1 VVNTRRVYLD
11 NAASTPMSRAVYRA
25 MRPYLTRHYGNPS
38 SIHKEGFR
46 ARMAIEGARDKI
58 AKLLG
63 CNVDE
68 IFFTSGAS
76 EANSWVSAMCGC
88 LYDDSSHDSIKLAND
103 GQNGSLYSVPM
114 ANSETGRPSY
124 YIDSSLP
131 CHLDLTQSVGKKKF
145 CLHTTECVSASLSAH
160 KFGGP
165 KGVGLLYIRE
175 DYQDHFKPLIY
186 GHQEGGLRGG
196 TENVAGIVGMAK
208 ALELAYKH
216 WQRNKQKKLNCRNKI
231 ERFLEKKHIKYSSS
245 ENIINITFKNLNAQ
259 TAVRLFD
266 KDGVAI
272 SAGSACN
279 SGSDEP
285 SKALLYYGYSEA
297 DALKTIRVSLGVQ
310 NTKRDIRRFLRI
322 LEKIIDKC
330 DEV

>member
-1 VVNTRRVYLD
+1 MD
-11 NAASTPMSRAVYRA
+11 NAASTPVSRAVCKA
-25 MRPYLTRHYGNPS
+25 MKPYFTKYYGNPS
-38 SIHKEGFR
+38 SVHKEGFKTR
-46 ARMAIEGARDKI
+46 VAIESARENI

-63 CNVDE
+63 CNVNE

-103 GQNGSLYSVPM
+103 GQHGSLYSVPM

-124 YIDSSLP
+124 YINSSLP
-131 CHLDLTQSVGKKKF
+131 FHLDLTQSVGKKKF
-145 CLHTTECVSASLSAH
+145 CLHKTECVSASLSAH

-196 TENVAGIVGMAK
+196 TENVAGIIGMAK
-208 ALELAYKH
+208 ALELVYKH
-216 WQRNKQKKLNCRNKI
+216 WQRNKQKMISFRNKI
-231 ERFLEKKHIKYSSS
+231 ERFLEKEGVRYSSA

-285 SKALLYYGYSEA
+285 SKALLYYGYSEE
-297 DALKTIRVSLGVQ
+297 DAMKTIRVSLGIQ
-310 NTKRDIRRFLRI
+310 NTKRDIRRFCKI
-322 LEKIIDKC
+322 LKKIIDKY
-330 DEV
+330 DKI